1 MTTPPN
7 ASAASSTP
15 TKTSSSTQTTPSRR
29 PFYLRPPWNILFEL
43 SKLEKLGTPWSI
55 NIAYLLRSFLTE
67 MDHTGKVDFRASGV
81 ALDSS
86 ALIYLMKSKLLLTL
100 NDPPPPAAQKL
111 PPDFI
116 PPPLFLPLR
125 HELTS
130 TTIQHLLGVLDEV
143 LKGEKLSRLDR
154 MVVQTPVLPAV
165 SDLLPQFD
173 RFMAELE
180 TQVDQL
186 YALLIEKVQG
196 QGIIDFSTLTKNVT
210 RIEALRMFIYLL
222 FLAQDGLV
230 SLWQNEETEE
240 LYIAVGNLK
249 VGKIKQSIK

>member
-1 MTTPPN
+1 V
-7 ASAASSTP
+7 SS
-15 TKTSSSTQTTPSRR
+15 KSSSPQSAPSRK

-43 SKLEKLGTPWSI
+43 NKLEKLGTPWSV

-86 ALIYLMKSKLLLTL
+86 ALIYLMKSKLLLAL
-100 NDPPPPAAQKL
+100 NEPPSVAVQKL
-111 PPDFI
+111 PPDFV

-130 TTIQHLLGVLDEV
+130 TTIQHLIEVLDEV

-154 MVVQTPVLPAV
+154 VVVQTPVLPAV

-173 RFMAELE
+173 KFMAELE
-180 TQVDQL
+180 NQVDQL
-186 YALLIEKVQG
+186 YALLVEKVHG
-196 QGIIDFSTLTKNVT
+196 QGIIDFSTLTKGLT

-249 VGKIKQSIK
+249 VGKAKQPY